1 MAYNNT
7 GEKRVRE
14 VIRTRPG
21 DCADYSPILGAYL
34 SWKPSNGLNKQLSG
48 FLKEGLRKDAEMRL
62 EMDFKDSGVF

>member
-14 VIRTRPG
+14 VIRMRPG
-21 DCADYSPILGAYL
+21 DCADYSPIVGAYL
-34 SWKPSNGLNKQLSG
+34 SRKPSNSLNQQLSD
-48 FLKEGLRKDAEMRL
+48 FLKEGLRKNAEMLL